1 MPLVFTV
8 RTDYFVFSFVFSLA
22 SSLWKL
28 FTLDVLDAR
37 GDHHVPQIHNVVFV
51 VSSVEVDVVGI
62 HQLEG
67 KQDQQDLNGV
77 FPSIHKVSVEDV
89 RRLH

>member
-1 MPLVFTV
+1 M
-8 RTDYFVFSFVFSLA
+8 
-22 SSLWKL
+22 
-28 FTLDVLDAR
+28 
-37 GDHHVPQIHNVVFV
+37 VFV

-67 KQDQQDLNGV
+67 KQDQQNLNGV

-89 RRLH
+89 RRLQ